1 MKELIDVFRM
11 NELSR
16 KVRAGIIIRLGGAI
30 NNRYGMNL
38 TEGLVYELVSI
49 LDPENAILSEKH
61 YIETYIRSGGIIK
74 P

>member
-11 NELSR
+11 TEIDSV
-16 KVRAGIIIRLGGAI
+16 KRANIIIQLGQSI

-38 TEGLVYELVSI
+38 TEGLVYELVLL
-49 LDPENAILSEKH
+49 LDPSHTILQNEFYKKQWLKLS
-61 YIETYIRSGGIIK
+61 T